1 MAEFDQTVMS
11 YWATNVFKLITAK
24 IKDKEVYAS
33 QLQKAFADGIK
44 ELKK

>member
-1 MAEFDQTVMS
+1 MAEFDRTVML
-11 YWATNVFKLITAK
+11 YWATDTSKLITAK

-33 QLQKAFADGIK
+33 WLQKAFADSIK